1 MKLLTHNLLKC
12 NKKGVR
18 NGFPLI
24 IKASKMKYEES
35 PYEKSF
41 VSAMIP
47 KLEYDALIKALAEI
61 RECAEIEGM
70 DKLGSIPM
78 LPLEMP
84 PDCEKHEEF
93 MKQMHT
99 VLFDLNLLEGQ
110 LVCPESGRVF
120 PVNDGIPNMLLNDD
134 EV

>member
-12 NKKGVR
+12 NKKGVT

-24 IKASKMKYEES
+24 IRAVTMKYEET
-35 PYEKSF
+35 PYEQSF
-41 VSAMIP
+41 VSAMVP
-47 KLEYDALIKALAEI
+47 KLEYDALLKALGEI
-61 RECAEIEGM
+61 RDCSNFEGIE
-70 DKLGSIPM
+70 KLGKFPT
-78 LPLEMP
+78 LPLALP
-84 PDCEKHEEF
+84 PDHEKNEEF
-93 MKQMHT
+93 LKQLHT
-99 VLFDLNLLEGQ
+99 VLFDLNLIEGQ